1 MEGMKKQKDF
11 AQKRMHVPILLP
23 TGRDAQ
29 LVSSVL
35 AREKIDFVVCP
46 SLYELLEEIRK
57 GCGPFILGDEAVA
70 ENDLHR
76 LMEALDEQPEW
87 SDLPAIFFIGQ
98 YPRWKALDQIAKRRS
113 ISLIQRPVKKSMLI
127 LMIRA
132 ALEVRRRQYQVSE
145 LLHDLKRAN
154 EKLGARTILLQQLA
168 LELTRSEERERRRIA
183 GLLHDDLQQ
192 ILVSAKIQ
200 TEILTDCLDEKTAPS
215 AHTIYATLSRAI
227 DTSRSLSHELNPS
240 FLYDSNLGKAL
251 KKIATKMGANYGL
264 NIDTQIE
271 LEKENGVVSEGI
283 KVYACRTV
291 QELLLNCA
299 KHSGSNQATLKLVE
313 EKNRLT
319 ITLKD
324 YGVGFDP
331 EKLKIRGGREGGFG
345 LFSIQERAEALGG
358 AFMVE
363 SSPGKGSCFVLKI
376 PFKTE
381 GLEEHKGFPIS
392 DILNITIKSNDT
404 EKDIQKNGAISVI
417 IADDH
422 AVMRQGL
429 ASLLDNQPE
438 ISVVAEAANG
448 QEAIDLSLKL
458 HPDVVLMDVSMP
470 VLDGMEA
477 TRRITSEAPDIHV
490 IGLSMHSS
498 DGVREAMKEAGA
510 QGYLLKDRPASEL
523 VSAIKK
529 IVLL

>member
-1 MEGMKKQKDF
+1 MKKQKDF

-23 TGRDAQ
+23 TGRDAP

-70 ENDLHR
+70 ENDLPR
-76 LMEALDEQPEW
+76 LMQALDEQPEW
-87 SDLPAIFFIGQ
+87 SDLPAIVFIGQ
-98 YPRWKALDQIAKRRS
+98 YPRWKALDQIATRRS
-113 ISLIQRPVKKSMLI
+113 ISMIQRPVKKSMLI

-132 ALEVRRRQYQVSE
+132 ALEVRRRQYQVGE
-145 LLHDLKRAN
+145 LLHDLKRTN

-183 GLLHDDLQQ
+183 GMLHDDLQQ

-200 TEILTDCLDEKTAPS
+200 TEILTDFLDEKTAPS
-215 AHTIYATLSRAI
+215 AHTLYATLSRAI

-240 FLYDSNLGKAL
+240 FLYDSNLGTAL

-271 LEKENGVVSEGI
+271 LENENGLVSEGI
-283 KVYACRTV
+283 KVFACRTV

-299 KHSGSNQATLKLVE
+299 KHSGSDQATLKLTGA
-313 EKNRLT
+313 NDRLK

-324 YGVGFDP
+324 QGNGFDP
-331 EKLKIRGGREGGFG
+331 EKLKIRGGREGGLG
-345 LFSIQERAEALGG
+345 LFSIQERTEALGG
-358 AFMVE
+358 SFRVE
-363 SSPGKGSCFVLKI
+363 SSTGKGSCFILKI
-376 PFKTE
+376 PCKTE
-381 GLEEHKGFPIS
+381 ELEEHKGLQIS
-392 DILNITIKSNDT
+392 DILNITIKSNNT
-404 EKDIQKNGAISVI
+404 EKKDIQKNGAISVI

-429 ASLLDNQPE
+429 ASLLENQPE
-438 ISVVAEAANG
+438 ICVVAEAANG
-448 QEAIDLSLKL
+448 QEAVDLALKL

-470 VLDGMEA
+470 VLNGLEA

-498 DGVREAMKEAGA
+498 DGVREGMMKAGA

-523 VSAIKK
+523 ISAIKK
-529 IVLL
+529 IVML

>member
-1 MEGMKKQKDF
+1 MKNQKNF
-11 AQKRMHVPILLP
+11 AQNRMHVPILLP

-35 AREKIDFVVCP
+35 AREKIDFAVCP

-70 ENDLHR
+70 ENDLPR
-76 LMEALDEQPEW
+76 LMEALDQQPEW

-98 YPRWKALDQIAKRRS
+98 YPRWKALDHIATRRS

-132 ALEVRRRQYQVSE
+132 ALEVRRRQYQVGE
-145 LLHDLKRAN
+145 LLNDLKRAN
-154 EKLGARTILLQQLA
+154 EKLGARTIILQQLA

-183 GLLHDDLQQ
+183 GMLHDDLQQ

-200 TEILTDCLDEKTAPS
+200 TEILTDSLDEKTAPS
-215 AHTIYATLSRAI
+215 AHTIYTTLSRAI

-240 FLYDSNLGKAL
+240 FLYDSNLGTAL
-251 KKIATKMGANYGL
+251 KQIATKMGANYGL
-264 NIDTQIE
+264 RIDTQIE
-271 LEKENGVVSEGI
+271 FENETGLVSEGI
-283 KVYACRTV
+283 KVFACRTV
-291 QELLLNCA
+291 QELFLNCA
-299 KHSGSNQATLKLVE
+299 KHSGSKQATLKLADK
-313 EKNRLT
+313 KNRLN

-324 YGVGFDP
+324 HGVGFDP
-331 EKLKIRGGREGGFG
+331 KKLKIRSGWNGGFG

-358 AFMVE
+358 SFRIE
-363 SSPGKGSCFVLKI
+363 SSPGKGSCFILKI
-376 PFKTE
+376 PYKTE
-381 GLEEHKGFPIS
+381 ALEEHKGLLIS

-404 EKDIQKNGAISVI
+404 EKGIQKNGAISVI

-429 ASLLDNQPE
+429 VSLLENQPE
-438 ISVVAEAANG
+438 ICVVAEAANG
-448 QEAIDLSLKL
+448 QEAIDLALKL

-470 VLDGMEA
+470 VLDGIKA
-477 TRRITSEAPDIHV
+477 TRRIKSEAPDINI

-498 DGVREAMKEAGA
+498 DGVREGMREAGA
-510 QGYLLKDRPASEL
+510 KGYLLKDRPASEL

-529 IVLL
+529 IVGPH